1 MAAAVTGLQLSQIE
15 IRLNAAKLLG
25 IDAHVAPGTVLTVMG
40 PSGSGKSTLLGFLGG
55 FLPDTFTASG
65 RVRIDGEDIT
75 ALAPQSRGAGLL
87 FQDALLFPHMSVLGN
102 LLFALPPT
110 VKTRAAREA
119 AAEQAL
125 TEMDLRG
132 FGPSHPDTLSGGQ
145 RARVA
150 LARTL
155 LSQPRFLLLDEPF
168 SRLDAPLRAQ
178 ARRLVFSEAQKRALP
193 VVLVTHDMADAEAAD
208 GPVIR
213 IGTPA

>member
-25 IDAHVAPGTVLTVMG
+25 IDAHVSPGTVLTVMG

-119 AAEQAL
+119 AVKQAL
-125 TEMDLRG
+125 TEMDLEG
-132 FGPSHPDTLSGGQ
+132 FGSRHPDTLSGGQ

-208 GPVIR
+208 GPVIQ
-213 IGTPA
+213 IGTHA

>member
-25 IDAHVAPGTVLTVMG
+25 IDAHVSPGTVLTVMG

-55 FLPDTFTASG
+55 FLPEGFTASG

-102 LLFALPPT
+102 LRFALPPT
-110 VKTRAAREA
+110 VKGRAAREA

-125 TEMDLRG
+125 TEMDLEG
-132 FGPSHPDTLSGGQ
+132 FGPRHPDTLSGGQ

-213 IGTPA
+213 IGAHA

>member
-15 IRLNAAKLLG
+15 IRLDEAKLFG

-55 FLPDTFTASG
+55 FLPKAFSASG
-65 RVRIDGEDIT
+65 RVEIDGRDIT
-75 ALAPQSRGAGLL
+75 TLPPQARGAGLL

-102 LLFALPPT
+102 LLFAIPPA
-110 VKTRAAREA
+110 VKPRAAREA
-119 AAEQAL
+119 AAEKAL
-125 TEMDLRG
+125 TEMGLET
-132 FGPSHPDTLSGGQ
+132 FGPRHPDTLSGGQ

-178 ARRLVFSEAQKRALP
+178 ARALVFSEAQKRALP
-193 VVLVTHDMADAEAAD
+193 VVLVTHDRADAEAAD
-208 GPVIR
+208 GPVIE
-213 IGTPA
+213 IGTAA